1 MAILGVHFRKGMVK
15 AMHRRLLALTLTVLI
30 ISTILLP
37 IYAWENRPVIDITP
51 PPSRSFPLKVYVYP
65 KAYDVDNEET
75 FTCQYQDKLVAIFY
89 DVLRSFRKVVLRFV
103 DEYPEYSRLLE
114 ITFVNVSSL
123 DHADVAFRVIRQEN
137 VNPYTDFTGAWT
149 PYRSRINILCNLL
162 SEESEEEVWS
172 VVFHELLHALGLGHA
187 RQQFTDQGHPELML
201 YIPSGT
207 KERIWPSTL
216 DLYGLYELYFN
227 HKFREVY
234 ENTSLPPNIEYK
246 MVIPYDVEIQRLEE
260 ENRWLWEKLKDANDL
275 ISYFRNESDRLR
287 LENERL
293 REVVQDLDI
302 KLQLMQQVL
311 DRCQADRERLDERV
325 TELED
330 KLETCHNLGLELARK
345 CNETIKGLVTKY
357 NSLKENYSLCLDYLR
372 QYREA
377 CEAALEET
385 QFRYRILIYLEAAIA
400 MAIIFAIYVYAR
412 KHGIS

>member
-1 MAILGVHFRKGMVK
+1 MAILGVHLRKGMVR
-15 AMHRRLLALTLTVLI
+15 AMHRRILALTLTVLI

-37 IYAWENRPVIDITP
+37 VYGRENRPVIDITP

-75 FTCQYQDKLVAIFY
+75 FTCPYQDKLVAIFY

-123 DHADVAFRVIRQEN
+123 HRADIAFRVIRQKN

-149 PYRSRINILCNLL
+149 PYRSRINILCDLL

-207 KERIWPSTL
+207 REKIWPSTL

-234 ENTSLPPNIEYK
+234 ENTSLPPNIPYK
-246 MVIPYDVEIQRLEE
+246 MVIPYDVEIQRLKK
-260 ENRWLWEKLKDANDL
+260 ENKWLWEKLKDANDL

-287 LENERL
+287 DRYERL
-293 REVVQDLDI
+293 RGEYDSLASRYRELSSKYERLMEVAENLDLKVQL
-302 KLQLMQQVL
+302 LQQVL
-311 DRCQADRERLDERV
+311 DRCQGDRERLKAEVED
-325 TELED
+325 LED
-330 KLETCHNLGLELARK
+330 RLYLLAK
-345 CNETIKGLVTKY
+345 TYNESLTKMATVYNQHIKAYQK
-357 NSLKENYSLCLDYLR
+357 
-372 QYREA
+372 
-377 CEAALEET
+377 ALEET
-385 QFRYRILIYLEAAIA
+385 QFRYQLLICAITGIA
-400 MAIIFAIYVYAR
+400 MAIILAIYIYAR
-412 KHGIS
+412 KHGIT